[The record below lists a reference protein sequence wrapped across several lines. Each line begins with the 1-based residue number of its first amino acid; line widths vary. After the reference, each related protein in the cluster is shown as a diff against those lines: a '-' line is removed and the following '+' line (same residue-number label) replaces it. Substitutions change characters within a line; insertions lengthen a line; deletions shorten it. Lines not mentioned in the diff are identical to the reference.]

1 MMGTAI
7 DWFRALGGS
16 IAPELATLPPGE
28 SPAVAI
34 RHSAPREWPT
44 LAPDTISRQDGP
56 SRSGRREFSA
66 SSCRGS
72 RRRPAPPPHPATSSS
87 KSCLLSNC
95 GTLCP
100 ATSGARRSR
109 TRRETSRL
117 TFPRTSAS
125 QLGQR
130 FEGDHLP
137 ANSAPQRRSWPHR
150 GLPRPNDGTRR
161 SRGGRQ
167 VTDALRGSAAASRD
181 AKPSKISRLRR
192 PLSPLGR
199 GSTRSAARW
208 RSDGWI
214 RSDAN
219 SSMSR

>member
-100 ATSGARRSR
+100 ATSGRGVRA
-109 TRRETSRL
+109 
-117 TFPRTSAS
+117 
-125 QLGQR
+125 QDGK
-130 FEGDHLP
+130 LP
-137 ANSAPQRRSWPHR
+137 ALHFLGHRHRNSVSGSKVIICLPTQRHNVAR
-150 GLPRPNDGTRR
+150 GVIEDC
-161 SRGGRQ
+161 
-167 VTDALRGSAAASRD
+167 
-181 AKPSKISRLRR
+181 
-192 PLSPLGR
+192 LGR
-199 GSTRSAARW
+199 MTELVVLEA
-208 RSDGWI
+208 
-214 RSDAN
+214 
-219 SSMSR
+219 